1 MRILKKHLLIATILT
16 TIFVSCSKDDENP
29 IDTGYLHG
37 VFITNE
43 GGFMNNN
50 GSISYY
56 DIDSGKVTN
65 NLFQIINGYGL
76 GDVVQSF
83 GVAGSKGFIVVN
95 NSQKVE
101 VVDMESFQSLGT
113 ITGVDYPRYF
123 IGIDNDKGY
132 LSNGSFAGKVYI
144 INLVTLDL
152 TDSIDVGNGPENIV
166 KSGNYLFVA
175 NSGGWT
181 NDSTVSV
188 IDVTTDQVIETI
200 HVGDNPTDLVVDKNG
215 DIWVLCKGKVVYD
228 QNWNI
233 TDETDSKLV
242 KINGSNR
249 SVEET
254 FVVGQTGDFFN
265 PSRLAISYD
274 GQNIFFGEASG
285 IYRMNIAD
293 SNVPTSVFIAKQ
305 YYGLDIDPDNETIY
319 CLKANGFDANGIV
332 YMYNSNGILTDSLE
346 VGIAPNSAT
355 FN

>member
-1 MRILKKHLLIATILT
+1 MRILKKLVWFAMIITS
-16 TIFVSCSKDDENP
+16 IFTSCSKDDEKP
-29 IDTGYLHG
+29 FDTGYLHG

-56 DIDSGKVTN
+56 DIDSTKVTN
-65 NLFQIINGYGL
+65 NLFQIINGRIL

-83 GVAGSKGFIVVN
+83 GVAGNKGFIVVN

-101 VVDMESFQSLGT
+101 VVDMKSFESLGT

-132 LSNGSFAGKVYI
+132 LSNGNIVGKVYVI
-144 INLVTLDL
+144 DLVTLEL
-152 TDSIDVGNGPENIV
+152 MDSIDVGNGPENIV
-166 KSGNYLFVA
+166 KSGNYVFVA

-188 IDVTTDQVIETI
+188 IDVTTDLVTETI

-215 DIWVLCKGKVVYD
+215 DIWVLCKGKVVYG

-242 KINGSNR
+242 KINGNNK

-265 PSRLAISYD
+265 PTRMAISND

-285 IYRMNIAD
+285 MYRMNISD
-293 SNVPTSVFIAKQ
+293 SNVPTSAYIAKQ
-305 YYGLDIDPDNETIY
+305 YYGLDIDPDNGTIY
-319 CLKANGFDANGIV
+319 CLKANGFDANGMV
-332 YMYNSNGILTDSLE
+332 YMYDSIGVLTDSLE
-346 VGIAPNSAT
+346 VGIAPNGAV

>member
-1 MRILKKHLLIATILT
+1 MKTLKNLL
-16 TIFVSCSKDDENP
+16 FVAIVLIVIITSCSKDDEKP

-56 DIDSGKVTN
+56 DIDSTRVTN
-65 NLFQIINGYGL
+65 NLFQIINGRIL
-76 GDVVQSF
+76 GDVIQSF
-83 GVAGSKGFIVVN
+83 GVAGNKGFIVVN

-101 VVDMESFQSLGT
+101 VVDMESFESLGT

-132 LSNGSFAGKVYI
+132 LSNGNFAGKVYVI
-144 INLVTLDL
+144 DLVTIEL
-152 TDSIDVGNGPENIV
+152 TDSIAVGNGPENIV
-166 KSGNYLFVA
+166 KSGNYVFVA

-215 DIWVLCKGKVVYD
+215 DIWVLCKGK
-228 QNWNI
+228 
-233 TDETDSKLV
+233 LV
-242 KINGSNR
+242 KIKGSNR

-265 PSRLAISYD
+265 PNRLAISHD
-274 GQNIFFGEASG
+274 GQNIFFGVAGG

-293 SNVPTSVFIAKQ
+293 SNVPTSAYIAKQ
-305 YYGLDIDPDNETIY
+305 YYGLDIDPDNGTIY
-319 CLKANGFDANGIV
+319 CLKVNGFDANGMV

-346 VGIAPNSAT
+346 VGIAPNGAV

>member
-1 MRILKKHLLIATILT
+1 MKTLKNLL
-16 TIFVSCSKDDENP
+16 FVAIVLIVIITSCSKYDEKP

-65 NLFQIINGYGL
+65 NLFQIINGYGP
-76 GDVVQSF
+76 GDIVQSF
-83 GVAGSKGFIVVN
+83 GVAGNKGFIVVN

-101 VVDMESFQSLGT
+101 VVDMESFESLGT

-132 LSNGSFAGKVYI
+132 LSNGKSAGKVYVI
-144 INLVTLDL
+144 DLVTLKL

-166 KSGNYLFVA
+166 KSGNYVFVA

-200 HVGDNPTDLVVDKNG
+200 HVGDNPTDMVVDKNG

-265 PSRLAISYD
+265 PNRLAISHD

-305 YYGLDIDPDNETIY
+305 YYGLDIDPDNGTIY
-319 CLKANGFDANGIV
+319 CLKANGFDANGMV

-346 VGIAPNSAT
+346 VGIAPNGAT

>member
-1 MRILKKHLLIATILT
+1 MKTLKTLL
-16 TIFVSCSKDDENP
+16 FVAIVLIVIITSCSKDDEKP
-29 IDTGYLHG
+29 LDTGYLHG

-43 GGFMNNN
+43 GGFRNNN

-56 DIDSGKVTN
+56 DVDSTKVTN
-65 NLFQIINGYGL
+65 NLFQIINGYGP
-76 GDVVQSF
+76 GDIVQSF
-83 GVAGSKGFIVVN
+83 GVAGNKGFIVVN

-101 VVDMESFQSLGT
+101 VVDMESFESLGT

-132 LSNGSFAGKVYI
+132 LTNGSLAGKVYI
-144 INLVTLDL
+144 INLVTLEL

-166 KSGNYLFVA
+166 KSGNYVFVA

-200 HVGDNPTDLVVDKNG
+200 HVGDNPNDLVVDKNG
-215 DIWVLCKGKVVYD
+215 DIWVLCKG
-228 QNWNI
+228 
-233 TDETDSKLV
+233 KLV

-265 PSRLAISYD
+265 PNRLAISHD
-274 GQNIFFGEASG
+274 GQNIFFGVASG

-305 YYGLDIDPDNETIY
+305 YYGLDIDPEEGTIF
-319 CLKANGFDANGIV
+319 CLKENGFDANGMV
-332 YMYNSNGILTDSLE
+332 YMYNTNGILTDSIG
-346 VGIAPNSAT
+346 VGIAPNGAT

>member
-1 MRILKKHLLIATILT
+1 MKILKKFLLIAAILA
-16 TIFVSCSKDDENP
+16 TIFVSCSKDDEKP

-43 GGFMNNN
+43 GGFMSNN

-65 NLFQIINGYGL
+65 NLFQMINGRVP

-83 GVAGSKGFIVVN
+83 GVAGNKGFIVVN

-101 VVDMESFQSLGT
+101 VVDMESFESLGT

-132 LSNGSFAGKVYI
+132 LTNGSFAGKVYI
-144 INLVTLDL
+144 INLVTLEL
-152 TDSIDVGNGPENIV
+152 TDSIAVGNGPENIV
-166 KSGNYLFVA
+166 KSGNYVFVA

-188 IDVTTDQVIETI
+188 IDVTTDQVIKTI
-200 HVGDNPTDLVVDKNG
+200 HAGDNPTDLVVDNNG

-242 KINGSNR
+242 KINGGNR

-265 PSRLAISYD
+265 PNRLAISND
-274 GQNIFFGEASG
+274 GQNIFFGEAGG

-305 YYGLDIDPDNETIY
+305 YYGLDIDPDNGTVY
-319 CLKANGFDANGIV
+319 CLKANGFDANGMV
-332 YMYNSNGILTDSLE
+332 YMYNSNGILTDSLG
-346 VGIAPNSAT
+346 VGIAPNGAT

>member
-1 MRILKKHLLIATILT
+1 MRILKKLVWFAM
-16 TIFVSCSKDDENP
+16 IFTSIFTSCSKDDEKP

-56 DIDSGKVTN
+56 DIDSTKVTN
-65 NLFQIINGYGL
+65 NLFQMINGRIL

-83 GVAGSKGFIVVN
+83 GVARNKGFIVVN

-101 VVDMESFQSLGT
+101 VVDMESFESLGT

-123 IGIDNDKGY
+123 MGIDNDKGY
-132 LSNGSFAGKVYI
+132 LSNGNFAGKVYVI
-144 INLVTLDL
+144 DLVTLEL
-152 TDSIDVGNGPENIV
+152 TDSITVGNGPENIV
-166 KSGNYLFVA
+166 KSGNYVFVA

-181 NDSTVSV
+181 NDSTVSI

-200 HVGDNPTDLVVDKNG
+200 HVGDNPTDLVVDKNS
-215 DIWVLCKGKVVYD
+215 DIWVLCRGKVVYD

-242 KINGSNR
+242 KINGSDR

-265 PSRLAISYD
+265 PNRLAISHD
-274 GQNIFFGEASG
+274 GQNIFFGEAGG
-285 IYRMNIAD
+285 IYRMNIED
-293 SNVPTSVFIAKQ
+293 SNVPTSAYIAKQ
-305 YYGLDIDPDNETIY
+305 YYGLDIDPDNGTIY
-319 CLKANGFDANGIV
+319 CLKANGFDANGMV

-346 VGIAPNSAT
+346 VGIAPNGAT